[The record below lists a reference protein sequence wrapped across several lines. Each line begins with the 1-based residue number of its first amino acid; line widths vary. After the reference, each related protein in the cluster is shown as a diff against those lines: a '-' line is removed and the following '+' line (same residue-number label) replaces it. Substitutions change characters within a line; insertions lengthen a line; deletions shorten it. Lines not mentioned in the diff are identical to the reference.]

1 MSHSFVGLTGFA
13 LQPLFLIRWC
23 VRFDMMSKAS
33 CHPAQV
39 TALAMLL
46 VQIVQVGVTD
56 HLRTSDQLI
65 KSTHAATPACG
76 AVQLY
81 NIA

>member
-33 CHPAQV
+33 CHPTQV

-46 VQIVQVGVTD
+46 VQIVHGVHD
-56 HLRTSDQLI
+56 
-65 KSTHAATPACG
+65 
-76 AVQLY
+76 
-81 NIA
+81 